1 MDNGN
6 INIYSV
12 PALSQQFSKV
22 FSKKIKIIV
31 NFYIIDQCMWCTKA
45 LPWVILLGSLAS
57 HSTLSDFVSVMK
69 FYFYKNA
76 NSKLLVRLD
85 EFLAKES
92 LK

>member
-31 NFYIIDQCMWCTKA
+31 NLYIIDQNMWYTKA
-45 LPWVILLGSLAS
+45 LPWVILSLAS

-69 FYFYKNA
+69 FY
-76 NSKLLVRLD
+76 L
-85 EFLAKES
+85 
-92 LK
+92 

>member
-22 FSKKIKIIV
+22 FSKKMKIIV
-31 NFYIIDQCMWCTKA
+31 NFYIIDQYMWCTKA
-45 LPWVILLGSLAS
+45 LPWVIPLWSLAS
-57 HSTLSDFVSVMK
+57 HSTLSDFVSVI
-69 FYFYKNA
+69 YKNA